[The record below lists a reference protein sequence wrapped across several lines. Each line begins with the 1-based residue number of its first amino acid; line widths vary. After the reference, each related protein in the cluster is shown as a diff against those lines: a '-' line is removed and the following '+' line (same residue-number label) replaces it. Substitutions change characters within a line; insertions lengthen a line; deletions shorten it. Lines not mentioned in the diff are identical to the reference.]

1 MINHATDYPLWTD
14 MSRNVLG
21 RCSCLASLSRW
32 KTHGGRVVFA
42 SVNTALRPDEQ
53 CIWMSWIT
61 GRLHYVRVENLVGLV
76 EVMSVR
82 WLWVRSTVQSCS
94 SFSKTWCGFNE
105 IILIS
110 KCHSLILQIR
120 SIRWVPILTAQRCSI
135 HLPIQYL
142 TSVHHDHEVFQIHR
156 SFMSH
161 IVLLR
166 QFQVHSKSIGYVCLH
181 WVNEL
186 REGVIEVGIDLR
198 IHVMSSR
205 DKVLV

>member
-1 MINHATDYPLWTD
+1 MLNHATDYPLWID

-42 SVNTALRPDEQ
+42 SVNTALRPGEQ

-82 WLWVRSTVQSCS
+82 WMWVRSTVQSCS

-142 TSVHHDHEVFQIHR
+142 ISVHHDHEVSR
-156 SFMSH
+156 SITVRWPHCPSTT
-161 IVLLR
+161 IPSP
-166 QFQVHSKSIGYVCLH
+166 FQVHWVCMSTLSK
-181 WVNEL
+181 
-186 REGVIEVGIDLR
+186 R
-198 IHVMSSR
+198 ITWRSR
-205 DKVLV
+205 RGWNWSKNTRNVV

>member
-32 KTHGGRVVFA
+32 KTHGSRVVFA
-42 SVNTALRPDEQ
+42 SVNTALRPGEQ

-82 WLWVRSTVQSCS
+82 WMWVRSTVQSCS

-135 HLPIQYL
+135 YLPIQYL
-142 TSVHHDHEVFQIHR
+142 TSVHHDHEVSR
-156 SFMSH
+156 SITVRWPHCPSTT
-161 IVLLR
+161 IPSP
-166 QFQVHSKSIGYVCLH
+166 FQVHWVCMSTLSK
-181 WVNEL
+181 
-186 REGVIEVGIDLR
+186 R
-198 IHVMSSR
+198 ITWRSR
-205 DKVLV
+205 RGRNWSKNTRNVV

>member
-1 MINHATDYPLWTD
+1 MLNHATDYPLWID

-42 SVNTALRPDEQ
+42 SVNTALRPGEQ

-82 WLWVRSTVQSCS
+82 WMWVRSTVQSCS
-94 SFSKTWCGFNE
+94 SFSKTWCGLQWNHTHFKVPFLN
-105 IILIS
+105 LANPFHTLS
-110 KCHSLILQIR
+110 SYSHSTTVLN
-120 SIRWVPILTAQRCSI
+120 
-135 HLPIQYL
+135 
-142 TSVHHDHEVFQIHR
+142 TSPNPVSDFSASWPWSFQIHHNVGC
-156 SFMSH
+156 H
-161 IVLLR
+161 IALLR

-186 REGVIEVGIDLR
+186 REGVVEVGIDLR
-198 IHVMSSR
+198 IRVMSSK

>member
-1 MINHATDYPLWTD
+1 M
-14 MSRNVLG
+14 
-21 RCSCLASLSRW
+21 
-32 KTHGGRVVFA
+32 GGRVVVA

-82 WLWVRSTVQSCS
+82 WMWVRSTVQSCS

-120 SIRWVPILTAQRCSI
+120 SIRWVPILTAQRCSL

-142 TSVHHDHEVFQIHR
+142 TSVHHDHEVSR
-156 SFMSH
+156 SITVSLATLSFYDN
-161 IVLLR
+161 
-166 QFQVHSKSIGYVCLH
+166 SKSIGYVCLH
-181 WVNEL
+181 LVTEL
-186 REGVIEVGIDLR
+186 LEGVVEVGNDPR
-198 IHVMSSR
+198 VSVMSSMGMM
-205 DKVLV
+205 LV